1 MNPDERQPA
10 DDVQARTTPGT
21 DPRVE
26 ELRREQE
33 GRDERPL
40 HSEQLPIENRP
51 VADDREGRAFDP
63 ADREGRAFEP
73 TDREGRAFEPTDRER
88 GDQPAGVMSSELAG
102 YRERM
107 SEAQAR
113 FIDDPR
119 AALQEA
125 GTLVK
130 EAIDR
135 VMHQAA
141 HGEGTDTEQMRV
153 AMQRYR
159 RLLETIAEPGR

>member
-51 VADDREGRAFDP
+51 VADDREGRAFEP
-63 ADREGRAFEP
+63 A
-73 TDREGRAFEPTDRER
+73 DREGRAFEPTDRER